1 MSWSKRGS
9 GGAFI
14 PTHPL
19 SNLTAGLLGSS
30 SMDISTSRVSFME
43 HISER
48 TGLNLLNYAVGGS
61 RTTST
66 IEDWENNPMPL
77 TSGLQKTKELIDD
90 FPDVDLIVCQ
100 PLINDEHLPLGDWE
114 STSPMECYGAM
125 HILVKMVLE
134 TYPEKPFGLITG
146 QYIPGNNKARE
157 SLRHQCIK
165 EIGHYYGIP
174 VLDLRGEGL
183 TPYVLD
189 SFKDNYVPDGTHLN
203 DEGAKIASR
212 RVEAFLNMLVTG
224 YEK

>member
-1 MSWSKRGS
+1 MSWIKRND
-9 GGAFI
+9 GGNI
-14 PTHPL
+14 TPVDPL

-30 SMDISTSRVSFME
+30 SMDTKHRRKGFIEWV
-43 HISER
+43 SER
-48 TGLNLLNYAVGGS
+48 TGLKLLDYAIGGS
-61 RTTST
+61 STTTT
-66 IEDWENNPMPL
+66 IEDWENNPATL
-77 TSGLQKTKELIDD
+77 TSGLQMTKRLIDEK
-90 FPDVDLIVCQ
+90 PELDLIVCQ
-100 PLINDEHLPLGDWE
+100 PLINDEYRPLGDWE

-146 QYIPGNNKARE
+146 QYIPGMNKKRE
-157 SLRHQCIK
+157 SLRHECIK

-189 SFKDNYVPDGTHLN
+189 SFVENYVPDGTHLS

-212 RVEAFLNMLVTG
+212 RVEAFIRMLVTG
-224 YEK
+224 YEE